1 MTSSRSKQF
10 FGLAALITLG
20 GLALRSTSLG
30 GSLEYDEI
38 WTLEFYASKSL
49 GTIFTDLSLPNN
61 HPLNSLLVKLTA
73 IGENSV
79 SIRLGAWL
87 AGVLSIPAAGYLAWL
102 VSCRRRAAL
111 WTMAVIALSAPLAV
125 YSQLARG
132 YSLQLLLLLV
142 FGIGA
147 LWLWRGKHRTG
158 AYFAIATGAIGSM
171 LTLSTSILT
180 LLPAGAVLAAALIR
194 QKRYRDLAAGIT
206 PGLFALLW
214 YSLNFEQFRAGQAWG
229 MPFSSTAAYL
239 NWLTVVL
246 NQLGVYP
253 LAFLFA
259 LAAGYWCCRWY
270 ALALF
275 VTGVFPLLAAPL
287 TYGGP
292 PRAYLATIATW
303 AVLAGTAPTLPE
315 LSKRRF
321 FAVLFAAMLLWSYWD
336 NLPNWRTTDYYALFE
351 AARSEPPQRLVV
363 HVATDANPFGWNNR
377 PDAGKDFV
385 DRLLYRGPERELL
398 MLKSAGGLNGTDRN
412 GAEVALKL
420 PFAGKPQKL
429 DGLPGELFRLE
440 EIRTAPAAGEA
451 VIALIR
457 PVPEAA
463 MAAIARPLRVF
474 PWIKLNALLLYDYRP
489 NGTPLDYALLATRVN
504 DPGLLDWEKLLAD
517 TRGAVSFYRVRP

>member
-1 MTSSRSKQF
+1 MTSFRSKQF

-20 GLALRSTSLG
+20 GLALRLTSLG

-49 GTIFTDLSLPNN
+49 GTIFSDLSLPNN

-87 AGVLSIPAAGYLAWL
+87 AGVLAIPAAGYLAWL

-111 WTMAVIALSAPLAV
+111 WTMAVIALSAPLAA

-194 QKRYRDLAAGIT
+194 RKRYRDLAAGIA

-214 YSLNFEQFRAGQAWG
+214 YSLNVNAFRAGQVWG
-229 MPFSSTAAYL
+229 IEFSSAADYWS
-239 NWLTVVL
+239 WLLAVL
-246 NQLGVYP
+246 NRLGVYP
-253 LAFLFA
+253 LAL
-259 LAAGYWCCRWY
+259 LAVLVAGYWCCRSFVF
-270 ALALF
+270 ALGI
-275 VTGVFPLLAAPL
+275 TGLFPLLAAPL
-287 TYGGP
+287 TRGGP
-292 PRAYLATIATW
+292 PRAYFALIAIW
-303 AVLAGTAPTLPE
+303 AVLAGTAAAMPE
-315 LSKRRF
+315 LARRRF
-321 FAVLFAAMLLWSYWD
+321 FAILLALLLCGSYGI
-336 NLPNWRTTDYYALFE
+336 NLQSWRPTDYYAFFD
-351 AARSEPPQRLVV
+351 AVKAEPPQRLVV
-363 HVATDANPFGWNNR
+363 LPATESNPFGWNNR
-377 PDAGKDFV
+377 PEAYKEFIN
-385 DRLLYRGPERELL
+385 RLLIQAPERELV
-398 MLKSAGGLNGTDRN
+398 MLQSPGGLNGTDGN
-412 GAEVALKL
+412 GAEVVLKFSL
-420 PFAGKPQKL
+420 VGDYVRVGHAS
-429 DGLPGELFRLE
+429 GELYRLR
-440 EIRTAPAAGEA
+440 EIRTAPKAGDT
-451 VIALIR
+451 VIAVIR

-463 MAAIARPLRVF
+463 MAAISRQLKVY
-474 PWIKLNALLLYDYRP
+474 PWIKLNFFLTVDFSP
-489 NGTPLDYALLATRVN
+489 KGVPLHYALLAVKID
-504 DPGLLDWEKLLAD
+504 DPSLLDWEKLLAD
-517 TRGAVSFYRVRP
+517 TRGAVSFYRVKP